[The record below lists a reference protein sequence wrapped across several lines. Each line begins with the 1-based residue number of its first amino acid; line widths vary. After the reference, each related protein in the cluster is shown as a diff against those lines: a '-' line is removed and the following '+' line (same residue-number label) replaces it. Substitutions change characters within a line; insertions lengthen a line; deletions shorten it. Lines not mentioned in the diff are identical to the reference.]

1 MLTGRGMTLQEK
13 RNIATSLLQRMN
25 SNRRR
30 FTIFRRF
37 PRQLQ
42 TSLHAHRFSKA
53 RKAKFSLHLFSLAY
67 LAISIKTTKEIN
79 FNRFHGSKLMLSL
92 CSFLVLIAAV
102 TSSHRCS
109 IFSSLFYLLIAGI
122 TSLSP
127 FSLSLFLFVYL
138 AIHARFLQFLGSSL
152 VNFLCFNYDDLGLSL
167 CLQFLYSSV

>member
-1 MLTGRGMTLQEK
+1 LKSNNSNLYSLQEK
-13 RNIATSLLQRMN
+13 RNIATGLLQRMN

-42 TSLHAHRFSKA
+42 TPLHAHRFSKA
-53 RKAKFSLHLFSLAY
+53 RKAKFSLHLFSLTY

-79 FNRFHGSKLMLSL
+79 SNRFHRSKSMLSL
-92 CSFLVLIAAV
+92 RSFLVLIVAPLIATV

-122 TSLSP
+122 ISLSP
-127 FSLSLFLFVYL
+127 LLSSSVC
-138 AIHARFLQFLGSSL
+138 ISQFMHDSC
-152 VNFLCFNYDDLGLSL
+152 NFLVLLLLTSYALIMMI
-167 CLQFLYSSV
+167 

>member
-1 MLTGRGMTLQEK
+1 
-13 RNIATSLLQRMN
+13 MN

-42 TSLHAHRFSKA
+42 TPLHAHRFSKA
-53 RKAKFSLHLFSLAY
+53 RKAKFSLHLFSLTY

-79 FNRFHGSKLMLSL
+79 SNRFHRSKSMLSL
-92 CSFLVLIAAV
+92 RSFLVLIVAPLIATV

-109 IFSSLFYLLIAGI
+109 IFSSLFYLLIVV
-122 TSLSP
+122 LSSHRRYN
-127 FSLSLFLFVYL
+127 FSLPPSLFLCVYL

-167 CLQFLYSSV
+167 CVQFLYSSV